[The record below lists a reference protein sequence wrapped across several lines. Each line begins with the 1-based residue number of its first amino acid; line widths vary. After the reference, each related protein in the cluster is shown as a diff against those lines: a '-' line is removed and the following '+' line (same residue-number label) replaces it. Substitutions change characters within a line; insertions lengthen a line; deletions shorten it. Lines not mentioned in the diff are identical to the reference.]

1 MACFTPVIDC
11 HTPVVDCH
19 TITVLTGTLGRL
31 TAEKESIEKQIAAGT
46 ADVEALKAIE
56 EELRNAQTEL
66 VAEIKKKEADANATT
81 AELKESIASLALLF
95 RQREAELA
103 AKIVE
108 GSKIRLANNE
118 QANENYKKAVIAG
131 EVEAQIKEVKSEQEK
146 ETIKHIEEV
155 KALETKIACLTPICY

>member
-1 MACFTPVIDC
+1 
-11 HTPVVDCH
+11 
-19 TITVLTGTLGRL
+19 
-31 TAEKESIEKQIAAGT
+31 
-46 ADVEALKAIE
+46 
-56 EELRNAQTEL
+56 L